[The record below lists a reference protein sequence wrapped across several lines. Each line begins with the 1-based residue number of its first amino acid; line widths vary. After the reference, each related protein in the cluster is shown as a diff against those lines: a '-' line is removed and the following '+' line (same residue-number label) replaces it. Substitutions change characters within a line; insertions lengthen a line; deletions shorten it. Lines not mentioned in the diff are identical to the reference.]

1 MNIVFWLIVV
11 IVLVLIWFCLS
22 FAFKGVGGV
31 GMRLYND
38 AKKEISEETEK
49 KTAEAEADANRKIAA
64 SLTNELI
71 EKIKYE
77 QWNGELPTVTGS
89 TPIISLEP

>member
-49 KTAEAEADANRKIAA
+49 KTDEEKEVLMARSWNRAGIWLLRPKR
-64 SLTNELI
+64 
-71 EKIKYE
+71 
-77 QWNGELPTVTGS
+77 
-89 TPIISLEP
+89 

>member
-22 FAFKGVGGV
+22 FAFKGVVVV

-49 KTAEAEADANRKIAA
+49 KSDE
-64 SLTNELI
+64 
-71 EKIKYE
+71 EKEVKE
-77 QWNGELPTVTGS
+77 
-89 TPIISLEP
+89 

>member
-38 AKKEISEETEK
+38 ARKKSPRKRRK
-49 KTAEAEADANRKIAA
+49 KLTKKRK
-64 SLTNELI
+64 
-71 EKIKYE
+71 
-77 QWNGELPTVTGS
+77 
-89 TPIISLEP
+89 

>member
-31 GMRLYND
+31 GMRLYNC
-38 AKKEISEETEK
+38 
-49 KTAEAEADANRKIAA
+49 NVQRKIWRG
-64 SLTNELI
+64 NQGFV
-71 EKIKYE
+71 Y
-77 QWNGELPTVTGS
+77 
-89 TPIISLEP
+89 

>member
-11 IVLVLIWFCLS
+11 LVLVLIWFCLS

-49 KTAEAEADANRKIAA
+49 KTDE
-64 SLTNELI
+64 
-71 EKIKYE
+71 EKEVKE
-77 QWNGELPTVTGS
+77 
-89 TPIISLEP
+89 

>member
-31 GMRLYND
+31 AMRLYND

-49 KTAEAEADANRKIAA
+49 KTDE
-64 SLTNELI
+64 
-71 EKIKYE
+71 EKEVKE
-77 QWNGELPTVTGS
+77 
-89 TPIISLEP
+89 

>member
-49 KTAEAEADANRKIAA
+49 KTDYRLGLLRCV
-64 SLTNELI
+64 S
-71 EKIKYE
+71 
-77 QWNGELPTVTGS
+77 GEDSRRLRRRCV
-89 TPIISLEP
+89 

>member
-31 GMRLYND
+31 GMRFYND
-38 AKKEISEETEK
+38 AKKEISEESEEKSEKTTE
-49 KTAEAEADANRKIAA
+49 
-64 SLTNELI
+64 ELKD
-71 EKIKYE
+71 E
-77 QWNGELPTVTGS
+77 G
-89 TPIISLEP
+89 